1 MPALS
6 NLTCLHPLSRC
17 NELQSKG
24 PVWTICGAVVASFC
38 DSVRFEVPFPLLVI
52 AEVLIGVSVDA
63 DREAAFEY

>member
-1 MPALS
+1 M
-6 NLTCLHPLSRC
+6 
-17 NELQSKG
+17 
-24 PVWTICGAVVASFC
+24 WTICGAVVASFC

>member
-1 MPALS
+1 MSFSL
-6 NLTCLHPLSRC
+6 
-17 NELQSKG
+17 KG
-24 PVWTICGAVVASFC
+24 PCGPSAAQWWLLFC